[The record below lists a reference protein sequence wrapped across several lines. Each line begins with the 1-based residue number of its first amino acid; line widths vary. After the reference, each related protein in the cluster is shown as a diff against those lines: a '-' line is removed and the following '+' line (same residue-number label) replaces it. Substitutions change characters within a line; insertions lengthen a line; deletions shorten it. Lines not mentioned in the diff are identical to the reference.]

1 MLIQNKLLR
10 ANGLEWSMAQLAG
23 DLSVEGGFAPGVGVH
38 LLERN
43 PLQRIHLQKREMLK
57 NVKCSN
63 LDKNTP
69 V

>member
-1 MLIQNKLLR
+1 
-10 ANGLEWSMAQLAG
+10 MAQLAG